1 MIGNIRT
8 RQNSFTA
15 GANELDLLICLWFAH
30 RHTGPRLYYSPQH
43 EA

>member
-1 MIGNIRT
+1 MIGKIWT

-30 RHTGPRLYYSPQH
+30 RHTGPWLYQPPQR